1 MAESNIVAGLFGMN
15 PQMYGEQQRRSA
27 LQEGI
32 DLAQLDPASRGAA
45 MTYAGAKGLGGALA
59 GAMGVQDPQLQM
71 ISQRQQIIQQLD
83 LTNPASLARGV
94 DLFTRTGDIQAAQA
108 LAMQSQTIAKQ
119 NQDRLKSEAET
130 RKLGAET
137 TGLSFGNIT
146 KQSQVQQL
154 MSQFGMEETQATA
167 IASNADLLKQYLT
180 PKTQQGFELVK
191 TGKFTPESVAK
202 WSKGEGELEVIEK
215 MVKPTQDFIAKAVE
229 LKFGEKSKYGDY
241 TPDQVAKVNQALFN
255 EGIAGKKAGAM
266 ALQIPLGDVLQKVFQ
281 SRDREESA
289 KAYAQ
294 AGEAYT
300 ITIPLLKKLT
310 DVEST
315 VSNAFTGA
323 GQNYKLALSKGL
335 SSLGVKVSDRATD
348 TEFADAISA
357 QVVQQIAKVFPGSQ
371 SNKELDQLLKSK
383 FNLQQ
388 ELPTILRLVGQIK
401 DEMLSQ
407 TKTYEQMANLPDNER
422 TNFNAKLA
430 QGKNYQK
437 IQQYRDYE
445 KKYLNKTITPEE
457 RTEAAKLKQEL
468 SL

>member
-1 MAESNIVAGLFGMN
+1 MADSMVAGLFGLT
-15 PQMYGEQQRRSA
+15 PEMYQNQQYQQDLKRGY
-27 LQEGI
+27 E
-32 DLAQLDPASRGAA
+32 LAQLSPGAA
-45 MTYAGAKGLGGALA
+45 AQAGLQASVGQLGRGVA
-59 GAMGVQDPQLQM
+59 GAMGIEDPQLKM

-94 DLFTRTGDIQAAQA
+94 DFFTRSGDIQAAQA
-108 LAMQSQTIAKQ
+108 LTMQSQTIAKQ

-130 RKLGAET
+130 RKLSAET
-137 TGLSFGNIT
+137 TKIQSEDLT
-146 KQSQVQQL
+146 KQSQVRQL

-180 PKTQQGFELVK
+180 PKTQQGLDLLK
-191 TGKFTPESVAK
+191 TGKFLPKSVDNWAAGK
-202 WSKGEGELEVIEK
+202 GELEVIDK
-215 MVKPTQDFIAKAVE
+215 MVKPEASFISKAVE
-229 LKFGEKSKYGDY
+229 LGFGEKSKYGDY
-241 TPDQVAKVNQALFN
+241 SSDQVGKVNTALFN
-255 EGIAGKKAGAM
+255 ENISAKKAGAQ
-266 ALQIPLGDVLQKVFQ
+266 AIQIPLGDVLQKIFQ
-281 SRDREESA
+281 SEDKKESA
-289 KAYAQ
+289 KAYNQ

-300 ITIPLLKKLT
+300 ITIPLISKLKT
-310 DVEST
+310 VEDT

-335 SSLGVKVSDRATD
+335 SALGVKVSDRATD
-348 TEFADAISA
+348 TEFGDAISA

>member
-1 MAESNIVAGLFGMN
+1 MAETNIVAGLFGMTPEIYQN
-15 PQMYGEQQRRSA
+15 QQYQQDLKRGY
-27 LQEGI
+27 E
-32 DLAQLDPASRGAA
+32 LAQLSPGAA
-45 MTYAGAKGLGGALA
+45 AQAGLQASVGQLGRGFA
-59 GAMGVQDPQLQM
+59 GAMGIEDPQLKM

-83 LTNPASLARGV
+83 LTNPTSLARGV
-94 DLFTRTGDIQAAQA
+94 DVFTRTGDIQAAQA
-108 LAMQSQTIAKQ
+108 LLMQSQNIAKQ

-130 RKLGAET
+130 KKIGAET
-137 TGLSFGNIT
+137 TKIRSEDLT

-191 TGKFTPESVAK
+191 TGKFTPESVGK
-202 WSKGEGELEVIEK
+202 WTKGEGELEVIEK

-241 TPDQVAKVNQALFN
+241 TPDQVAQVNKALFN
-255 EGIAGKKAGAM
+255 DTIAGKKAGAM
-266 ALQIPLGDVLQKVFQ
+266 AVQIPLGDVLQKVFQ
-281 SRDREESA
+281 SREREDSA
-289 KAYAQ
+289 KAFSQ

-300 ITIPLLKKLT
+300 ITVPLIKKLT

-335 SSLGVKVSDRATD
+335 SAFGVKISDRATD
-348 TEFADAISA
+348 TEFGDAISA

-407 TKTYEQMANLPDNER
+407 TKTYEQMANLPDGER

>member
-1 MAESNIVAGLFGMN
+1 MAESNIVAGLFGLT

-45 MTYAGAKGLGGALA
+45 MTYAGAKGLGGAIA

-108 LAMQSQTIAKQ
+108 LAMQAQTVATQ
-119 NQDRLKSEAET
+119 NQARLKSEAET

-137 TGLSFGNIT
+137 TKVQSEDLT
-146 KQSQVQQL
+146 KQSQVRQL

-180 PKTQQGFELVK
+180 PKTQQGFDLLK
-191 TGKFTPESVAK
+191 TGKFLPKSVDNWAAGK
-202 WSKGEGELEVIEK
+202 GELEVIDK
-215 MVKPTQDFIAKAVE
+215 MVKPEASFISKAVE
-229 LKFGEKSKYGDY
+229 LGFGEKSKYGDY
-241 TPDQVAKVNQALFN
+241 SSEQVGKVNTALFN
-255 EGIAGKKAGAM
+255 ENISAKKAGAQ
-266 ALQIPLGDVLQKVFQ
+266 AIQIPLGDVLQKIFQ
-281 SRDREESA
+281 SEDKKESA
-289 KAYAQ
+289 KAYNQ

-300 ITIPLLKKLT
+300 ITIPLISKLKT
-310 DVEST
+310 VEDT

-335 SSLGVKVSDRATD
+335 SALGVKVSDRATD
-348 TEFADAISA
+348 TEFGDAISA